1 MASVV
6 SLLPDE
12 YTQRVKDLRVGLH
25 DELGIS
31 TPLEGP
37 PPHFTYQLAERYD
50 VDALQPVLERI
61 AENEDSFTIRTNGV
75 ALFTDTEPV
84 VYIPVTR
91 NRQLT
96 ALHQRIWDKVAGPAT
111 TVADYYRPETWMP
124 HITIGLL
131 NHDEVPRVIEYL
143 HRYDFRWEIEIET
156 IAYLQGSGAVG
167 MTEHL

>member
-12 YTQRVKDLRVGLH
+12 YTQRVQDLRTGLH

-37 PPHFTYQLAERYD
+37 PPHFTYQLAKRYD

-96 ALHQRIWDKVAGPAT
+96 HCTSVSGMKPQDQPQPSPT
-111 TVADYYRPETWMP
+111 T
-124 HITIGLL
+124 I
-131 NHDEVPRVIEYL
+131 VPKRGCPTSPSV
-143 HRYDFRWEIEIET
+143 
-156 IAYLQGSGAVG
+156 S
-167 MTEHL
+167 